1 MELFKK
7 YIDSNYSFYKKNN
20 FSKKCNIVL
29 FLVSKDI
36 YTTSLTMRFAK
47 ARSDV
52 LKKNLIVIPNIT
64 LTSNSKK
71 TVQSFYPSRILDF
84 RLKIF
89 KIIFLNLFKLL
100 KLNKKII
107 IGEDLINLKIDEV
120 RIGKHLYDY
129 LLVKYKLLSV
139 EKITLKHRFTFSTDI
154 LYYLCS
160 IDFLKKEENPI
171 IILPDNV
178 YRHGAIF
185 EYAKNNSLNCLTALS
200 LTEFTIHKFDSSESF
215 KEHCRT
221 PSLEFVEEI
230 ISNNSL
236 MEHAKK
242 SFEDRILGVGDQHD
256 VIRAYAKEK
265 IEISREELINI
276 MRLNPEKPIILVAA
290 HIFSDAPHANN
301 DLIFKDF
308 YEWLLVTCLELKK
321 NNDLN
326 FVIKEHPTS
335 NLYGESNKTFGA
347 LKKLSLEDKLLPNN
361 IKTNSLFNL
370 VDVLITCGG
379 TAAMEFAYHGIPNL
393 IASKPPYYK
402 FGFSDISES
411 KTEYINKLKTVHEK
425 RKLSTSQRNNALAM
439 LYIFDKLQKMDNLN
453 YVIGS
458 QKTYLGVNKDLTLF
472 MEEMIEDTKI
482 QIGYKSLKESLSIFF
497 SQRERNLISNKLIHK
512 FNLEV

>member
-1 MELFKK
+1 MKLFKK
-7 YIDSNYSFYKKNN
+7 YIDSNYYFYKKNN
-20 FSKKCNIVL
+20 FSEKSNIVL

-47 ARSDV
+47 ACSDV
-52 LKKNLIVIPNIT
+52 LKNNLIVLPNIT
-64 LTSNSKK
+64 LTSDSKK
-71 TVQSFYPSRILDF
+71 TVQSFYPFRILDF

-100 KLNKKII
+100 KLNKKITT
-107 IGEDLINLKIDEV
+107 GEDLINLKIDEV

-129 LLVKYKLLSV
+129 LLVKFKLLSV
-139 EKITLKHRFTFSTDI
+139 EKITLKHRLTFSIDI

-160 IDFLKKEENPI
+160 IDFLKKEESPI

-200 LTEFTIHKFDSSESF
+200 LTEFTIHKFDSPESF
-215 KEHCRT
+215 TEHCRT
-221 PSLEFVEEI
+221 PSQALVDAI
-230 ISNNSL
+230 ISNNPL
-236 MEHAKK
+236 MENAKK
-242 SFEDRILGVGDQHD
+242 SFEDRIHGVGGQHD

-265 IEISREELINI
+265 IEMPREELINI
-276 MRLNPEKPIILVAA
+276 MSLNPEKPIILVAA

-308 YEWLLVTCLELKK
+308 YEWLLVTCSELNK

-335 NLYGESNKTFGA
+335 NLYGESNKTLEV
-347 LKKLSLEDKLLPNN
+347 LKKLSLVKKLLPNN

-379 TAAMEFAYHGIPNL
+379 TAAMEFAYHGVPNL

-439 LYIFDKLQKMDNLN
+439 LYTLDKLQKMDNLD
-453 YVIGS
+453 YVRGS
-458 QKTYLGVNKDLTLF
+458 QKTYLGVETDLDLF
-472 MEEMIEDTKI
+472 MKEMIQDNES
-482 QIGYKSLKESLSIFF
+482 QIGYKSLKKNLSTFF
-497 SQRERNLISNKLIHK
+497 SQNDRNLMNNNLIFK

>member
-29 FLVSKDI
+29 FLVSKDV
-36 YTTSLTMRFAK
+36 YTSSLTMRFAK
-47 ARSDV
+47 ACSDV
-52 LKKNLIVIPNIT
+52 LKKNLIVSPNIT
-64 LTSNSKK
+64 LTSDSKK

-100 KLNKKII
+100 KLNIKIST
-107 IGEDLINLKIDEV
+107 GEDLINLKIDEA

-129 LLVKYKLLSV
+129 LLVKFKLLTV
-139 EKITLKHRFTFSTDI
+139 EKITLKHRLTFSIDI

-160 IDFLKKEENPI
+160 VDFLKKEESPI

-200 LTEFTIHKFDSSESF
+200 LTEFTIHKFDTPESF
-215 KEHCRT
+215 TEHCRT
-221 PSLEFVEEI
+221 PSKKLVETI
-230 ISNNSL
+230 ISNNLL
-236 MEHAKK
+236 MENAKK
-242 SFEDRILGVGDQHD
+242 SLEDRIHGVGDQHD

-265 IEISREELINI
+265 IEMSKEELINI
-276 MRLNPEKPIILVAA
+276 MSLNPEKPIILVAA

-308 YEWLLVTCLELKK
+308 YEWLLVTCSELKK

-335 NLYGESNKTFGA
+335 NLYGESNKTFEA
-347 LKKLSLEDKLLPNN
+347 LEKLSLEKKLLPNN

-379 TAAMEFAYHGIPNL
+379 TAAMEFAYYGVPNL

-411 KTEYINKLKTVHEK
+411 RTEYINKLKTVHEK
-425 RKLSTSQRNNALAM
+425 RKLSTSQRKNAIAM
-439 LYIFDKLQKMDNLN
+439 LYTFDKLQKMDNLDC
-453 YVIGS
+453 VRGS
-458 QKTYLGVNKDLTLF
+458 QKTYLGVETDLDLF
-472 MEEMIEDTKI
+472 MKEMIQDNES
-482 QIGYKSLKESLSIFF
+482 QIGYNSLKKNLSTFF
-497 SQRERNLISNKLIHK
+497 SQNDRNLLNNNLIFK